1 MKLSVNVMLG
11 GREVEADSK
20 GRIKKDD
27 NHAEAKLE
35 ER

>member
-1 MKLSVNVMLG
+1 MLG
-11 GREVEADSK
+11 GRKVEADSK